1 MIDAVLA
8 WALKQRAIVL
18 LGAAALLGVGLYA
31 ALHLPV
37 DAVPDITNVQVQVN
51 TTVPALAPEEIERL
65 VTIPLEVEMSGL
77 PGLQERR
84 SLTKSGLSQVTLVF
98 EDGTD
103 VYRSR
108 QLVSERL
115 QGLVSG
121 LPAGSEPRM
130 APVTTGLGEIF
141 YYALRWKDGATN
153 RPRDA
158 MESLMD
164 LREVHEYVV
173 KPMVRAIPGVAEVN
187 VSGGYERQFV
197 VMPRPADLAARGVA
211 LDELAT
217 VLSRNAGNAGG
228 GTVQKD
234 GIQYVI
240 RASGRAETVDQLGA
254 LPVKLGAGV
263 EPIRVRDVADV
274 GIGAATRTGAATVDG
289 EEAVLATAMMLS
301 GENSRIVSRRL
312 ADAMPGV
319 SGKLPPGVELRVL
332 YDRSELV
339 DRTVATVRRNL
350 AEGALLV
357 VVVLLLLLGNW
368 RAALIVA
375 LAIPLSF
382 LCALIGMWKGGVSGS
397 LMSLGAID
405 FGLIIDGAVVM
416 VENVVRRLGLREAEA
431 RRRLTPAER
440 AETVLAAGRQV
451 ARPMVFGVLIIT
463 LVYAPIL
470 ALTGIEGKMFHPMA
484 VTVMLALGG
493 ALALSVTLMPVLCS
507 MVLTRVTAHAA
518 GTPGATKG
526 TAERGHEAGPATPG
540 GDEHDNAMLRA
551 VKRLYRPALEW
562 SVRHPGWV
570 GLVAVA
576 LTAGALT
583 GLRRLG
589 SEFVPKLDEGSFTV
603 MTYRTN
609 SMGLASSL
617 ELDRVN
623 QRVLREK
630 FPEVTGTFTRLGTSE
645 VATDPMPPSQSD
657 LYVMYRP
664 RAEWRGT
671 NGVPWSKEELG
682 ARMEA
687 AMLEA
692 APGQTFLFAQPIE
705 MRFNELLEGVRADIS
720 VKVVGTDY
728 DVLDGAAARIRD
740 ILRTIPGT
748 REGEGEVEFEAQ
760 GRAPVLV
767 IHARRDVLAR
777 RGLAGESVNEAVR
790 MALGGEVVGSMYRGL
805 RRNDLVVRL
814 PEAGRGDLD
823 VVRSVP
829 VRLDEGTVVPLGSL
843 VEIETVSAV
852 EPIVREDGHR
862 RAALL
867 VNLRGRDVEGWVVE
881 AQERVRAEVTLPEG
895 YRVEFGGQFEN
906 LREAQARLR
915 VVVPAAGLMI
925 FVLVYLALGSARQAA
940 LVYTG
945 IPLAVTGGVLALVLR
960 GMPFSITAAVGF
972 IALSGVAVLNGLV
985 LVSQFNELRADGL
998 PLRECVVAGSMMRLR
1013 PVLMTAWVAGLGF
1026 VPMAMATG
1034 AGAEIQRPL
1043 ATVVIG
1049 GIASSTLL
1057 TLLVLPALF
1066 VAFMPPGEPGTEERV
1081 RGSDAMEQGREGRD
1095 RLGGG

>member
-1 MIDAVLA
+1 MIDAILG
-8 WALKQRAIVL
+8 WALRQRAMVL
-18 LGAAALLGVGLYA
+18 LGAAGLLAAGLYA

-51 TTVPALAPEEIERL
+51 TRVPALAPEEIERL
-65 VTIPLEVEMSGL
+65 VTIPMEVEMSGL

-84 SLTKSGLSQVTLVF
+84 SLTKSGLSQVTLIF

-103 VYRSR
+103 LYRSR
-108 QLVSERL
+108 QLVTERL
-115 QGLVSG
+115 QGLLAN
-121 LPAGSEPRM
+121 LPPGSEPRL

-153 RPRDA
+153 RPADP
-158 MESLMD
+158 MEALMD
-164 LREVHEYVV
+164 LRETHEYVV
-173 KPMVRAIPGVAEVN
+173 KPLVRAIPGVAEVN
-187 VSGGYERQFV
+187 VSGGHERQFV

-211 LDELAT
+211 IDELAS
-217 VLSRNAGNAGG
+217 VLARNAGNAGG
-228 GTVQKD
+228 GTVQRD

-240 RASGRAETVDQLGA
+240 RASGRAETSDQLAA
-254 LPVKLGAGV
+254 LPVKLGPGV

-301 GENSRIVSRRL
+301 GENSRIVARRL
-312 ADAMPGV
+312 AEAMPSV
-319 SGKLPPGVELRVL
+319 RDQLPPGVELKVL

-339 DRTVATVRRNL
+339 DRTVATVRKNL
-350 AEGALLV
+350 VEGALLV
-357 VVVLLLLLGNW
+357 VAVLLLLLGNW

-382 LCALIGMWKGGVSGS
+382 LCALMGMWKGGVSGN

-416 VENVVRRLGLREAEA
+416 VENVVRRLGLREAEL
-431 RRRLTPAER
+431 RRRLTAAER
-440 AETVLAAGRQV
+440 SETVLAAGVQV

-484 VTVMLALGG
+484 VTVMLALGA

-507 MVLTRVTAHAA
+507 LVLTRVTAHAKA
-518 GTPGATKG
+518 TAATVVADGKPSTAGATH
-526 TAERGHEAGPATPG
+526 AE
-540 GDEHDNAMLRA
+540 DEHDNAALRLA
-551 VKRLYRPALEW
+551 KRLYRPALEA
-562 SVRHPGWV
+562 SVRHPVFV
-570 GLVAVA
+570 GVAALA
-576 LTAGALT
+576 LTAAAFF
-583 GLRRLG
+583 GLRHLG

-609 SMGLASSL
+609 SMGLERSL
-617 ELDRVN
+617 ELDRIN

-630 FPEVTGTFTRLGTSE
+630 FPEIAGTFTRLGTGE

-657 LYVMYRP
+657 LYIFYRP
-664 RAEWRGT
+664 RSEWRGT
-671 NGVPWSKEELG
+671 NGVPWSKEEL
-682 ARMEA
+682 ASRIEA
-687 AMLEA
+687 AMLDA
-692 APGQTFLFAQPIE
+692 APEQTFLFAQPIE

-728 DVLDGAAARIRD
+728 DILDAAAARIRD

-760 GRAPVLV
+760 GRVPVLV
-767 IHARRDVLAR
+767 IRARRDVLAR
-777 RGLAGESVNEAVR
+777 RGLSGESINQAVR
-790 MALGGEVVGSMYRGL
+790 VALGGEVVGSMFRGM

-814 PEAGRGDLD
+814 PESGRANLD

-843 VEIETVSAV
+843 VEVETVSAV

-862 RAALL
+862 RSALL
-867 VNLRGRDVEGWVVE
+867 VNLRGRDVEGWVME
-881 AQERVRAEVTLPEG
+881 AQRRVASEVPLPEG

-915 VVVPAAGLMI
+915 VVVPAAGLLI

-945 IPLAVTGGVLALVLR
+945 IPLAVTGGVLALWLR

-985 LVSQFNELRADGL
+985 LVSQFNELRAEGHS
-998 PLRECVVAGSMMRLR
+998 LRGTVVTGSMMRLR
-1013 PVLMTAWVAGLGF
+1013 PVLMTALVAGLGF
-1026 VPMAMATG
+1026 VPMAIATG

-1066 VAFMPPGEPGTEERV
+1066 AALMPNPGPGADARAPAEAAAGAPVAPTQAV
-1081 RGSDAMEQGREGRD
+1081 T
-1095 RLGGG
+1095 